1 MSDKTTKKVMLLL
14 SKEEHYSLKRLALE
28 TDMSIQEICKK
39 ALHDHF
45 LKYKNKGFDLRLE

>member
-28 TDMSIQEICKK
+28 TDISIQEILVKK
-39 ALHDHF
+39 LCTTTF
-45 LKYKNKGFDLRLE
+45 